1 MKPNRKNPVIDEKEA
16 RKRRRERLIIL
27 LTVCLIVLLA
37 YVESRISW
45 RGQVLPI
52 SDNVLIFG
60 FININII
67 LIILLIFLIVRN
79 VVKLVFERRRGV
91 IGSKWRSKLVAA
103 FVSLS
108 LIPTALLFVVSI
120 NFLSYSIENW
130 FNVRLGDALN
140 TTLEVA
146 QYYYQQ
152 GTEYARYHARGISG
166 EITDNRLYEPD
177 KHSYLK
183 ALMERRQSSLNIGVL
198 EVHFDSQREGMI
210 VRSTPAETIP
220 PSVLTAS
227 QLEKVYAGQEVAE
240 IQTSTAAGEI
250 IRGIAP
256 VYTFLVPREVIG
268 YVTVSYIMPK
278 AMVDKMAVISAASEQ
293 YRQLKILKNPVKFT
307 YVVTL
312 SVVTLLIL
320 FFATWFGLFL
330 AKGINEPLEDLA
342 EATRKIAAGDLDYQ
356 INLAGDD
363 EIGVLGQSFNAMTR
377 ELKKSNQR
385 LEEANRDLEERRKY
399 METVL
404 GNVSAG
410 VIAADRDGI
419 VTAVNRAAERM
430 LHIRTEQVLWK
441 SYLDILTAEQL
452 VLAREMLQEMKES
465 PEGALQKQMEIVVES
480 RAITILMT
488 ATDIRDDDGRDM
500 GVVVVFEDLTEMQK
514 AERAAAWREVAR
526 RMAHE
531 IKNPLTPIQLSA
543 QRLQRKYGDRL
554 GEDVKVFQECTKT
567 IIDHVDVLKNLVNAF
582 SQYARMPVTN
592 PSPNDLNEV
601 VTDPVVL
608 FQDAHKDL
616 RFDLDLDPGIPR
628 LLIDPEQIKRVMINL
643 LDNAVAAVQGSSGH
657 IAVRSAF
664 DRRNSRVTVAVA
676 DNGCGVPPRYKMKI
690 FEPYFSTKVSGTG
703 LGLAIVSSII
713 SDHQGQV
720 QVADNNPC
728 GTVVSF
734 HLPIT
739 EGDGNVA
746 MKQPSLESEHA

>member
-1 MKPNRKNPVIDEKEA
+1 MKTRRTNPVIDEKEA

-27 LTVCLIVLLA
+27 LTVALIALLS
-37 YVESRISW
+37 YVESNVSW
-45 RGQVLPI
+45 RGHVLPI

-67 LIILLIFLIVRN
+67 LIILLIFLIIRN

-108 LIPTALLFVVSI
+108 LVPTAILFVVSI

-177 KHSYLK
+177 KHPYLK
-183 ALMERRQSSLNIGVL
+183 ALMERRQASLNLGVL
-198 EVHFDSQREGMI
+198 EVNFDSKREGMI
-210 VRSTPAETIP
+210 VRSTSGETIP
-220 PSVLTAS
+220 PSALTPS
-227 QLEKVYAGQEVAE
+227 QLENVYAGQEVSE
-240 IQTSTAAGEI
+240 IQSNAAGEV

-256 VYTFLVPREVIG
+256 VYTPLVPREVIG
-268 YVTVSYIMPK
+268 YVTVSYVMPK
-278 AMVDKMAVISAASEQ
+278 TMVDKMAVVSAASEQ

-320 FFATWFGLFL
+320 FSATWFGLFL
-330 AKGINEPLEDLA
+330 AKGINEPIEDLA
-342 EATRKIAAGDLDYQ
+342 EATRRIAAGDLDHQ

-385 LEEANRDLEERRKY
+385 LEEANEDLEERRKY

-410 VIAADRDGI
+410 VIAVDRGGI
-419 VTAVNRAAERM
+419 ITAVNRAAERM
-430 LHIRTEQVLWK
+430 LHLQTNQVLWK
-441 SYLDILTAEQL
+441 SYREIMTVEQL
-452 VLAREMLQEMKES
+452 TLARELLQEMTES
-465 PEGALQKQMEIVVES
+465 PEGSIQKQMEIIVEG

-488 ATDIRDDDGRDM
+488 ATDIRDDEGRDM

-554 GEDVKVFQECTKT
+554 GEDGNVFQECTKT
-567 IIDHVDVLKNLVNAF
+567 IIAQVEVLKNLVNAF

-592 PSPNDLNEV
+592 PAPNDLNAV
-601 VTDPVVL
+601 ITDPVVL
-608 FQDAHKDL
+608 FQDAHREL
-616 RFDLDLDPGIPR
+616 QFDLELDPEIPR
-628 LLIDPEQIKRVMINL
+628 VLIDDEQIKRVMVNL
-643 LDNAVAAVQGSSGH
+643 LDNAVAAVQNTTGH
-657 IAVRSAF
+657 IAIRSSY
-664 DRRNSRVTVAVA
+664 DRQNSRVTVAVA

-690 FEPYFSTKVSGTG
+690 FEPYFSTKTSGTG

-713 SDHQGQV
+713 SDHQGEV
-720 QVADNNPC
+720 QVADNAPC

-734 HLPIT
+734 RLPVT
-739 EGDGNVA
+739 EGNGSAA

>member
-1 MKPNRKNPVIDEKEA
+1 MKPKRKNPAIDEKEA

-27 LTVCLIVLLA
+27 LTVALIILLA
-37 YVESRISW
+37 YVESNVSW
-45 RGQVLPI
+45 RGHVLPI

-91 IGSKWRSKLVAA
+91 IGSRWRAKLVAA

-120 NFLSYSIENW
+120 NFLSSSIENW

-183 ALMERRQSSLNIGVL
+183 ALMERRQASLNLGVL
-198 EVHFDSQREGMI
+198 EVHFDSKREEMI
-210 VRSTPAETIP
+210 VRSTASETIP
-220 PSVLTAS
+220 PSVLTAA

-240 IQTSTAAGEI
+240 IESSTAAGEI

-256 VYTFLVPREVIG
+256 VYTSLVPKEVIG
-268 YVTVSYIMPK
+268 YVTVSYVMPK
-278 AMVDKMAVISAASEQ
+278 TMVDKMAVISAASEQ

-307 YVVTL
+307 YVITL

-320 FFATWFGLFL
+320 FSATWFGLFL
-330 AKGINEPLEDLA
+330 AKGINEPIADLA
-342 EATRKIAAGDLDYQ
+342 EATRRIAAGDLDHQ
-356 INLAGDD
+356 INSAGDD

-385 LEEANRDLEERRKY
+385 LEEANEDLEERRKY

-410 VIAADRDGI
+410 VIAVDRDGSI
-419 VTAVNRAAERM
+419 TAVNRAAERM
-430 LHIRTEQVLWK
+430 LHLQTERILWK
-441 SYLDILTAEQL
+441 SYREFLTAEQL
-452 VLAREMLQEMKES
+452 TMVRELLQEMKES
-465 PEGALQKQMEIVVES
+465 PEGSIQKQMEIVVEG

-488 ATDIRDDDGRDM
+488 ATDIRDDEGRDM

-543 QRLQRKYGDRL
+543 QRLQRRYGDRL
-554 GEDVKVFQECTKT
+554 GEDGNVFQECTKT
-567 IIDHVDVLKNLVNAF
+567 IIAQVDVLKNLVNAF

-592 PSPNDLNEV
+592 PSPNDLNAV
-601 VTDPVVL
+601 ITDPVVL

-616 RFDLDLDPGIPR
+616 QFDLDLDPEIPR
-628 LLIDPEQIKRVMINL
+628 LLIDAEQIKRVMVNL
-643 LDNAVAAVQGSSGH
+643 LDNAVAAVQNTAGH
-657 IAVRSAF
+657 IAVRSAY
-664 DRRNSRVTVAVA
+664 DRQNSLVTVAVA

-713 SDHQGQV
+713 SDHLGEV
-720 QVADNNPC
+720 RVADNAPC

-734 HLPIT
+734 MLPVT
-739 EGDGNVA
+739 EGDGSAA
-746 MKQPSLESEHA
+746 MKQPTLEAEHA